1 MAYSATREG
10 SVMVEFTYDV
20 DPGYPGDRIDP
31 PEPASVENLRATII
45 GPKGQRV
52 ECPQWLAEMLAEQ
65 EGHDSLILM
74 AQEAGYDAAHD
85 RWADGRDAA

>member
-1 MAYSATREG
+1 MSYSMTSEQTFQ
-10 SVMVEFTYDV
+10 VEFTYDV

-31 PEPASVENLRATII
+31 PEPASVRNLKATIY
-45 GPKGQRV
+45 GHKGLRL
-52 ECPQWLAEMLAEQ
+52 ECPDWLADMLAEQ

-85 RWADGRDAA
+85 AWADGRDAA

>member
-1 MAYSATREG
+1 MSYSMTSEQTFQ
-10 SVMVEFTYDV
+10 VEFTFDV
-20 DPGYPGDRIDP
+20 DPGYAGDRIEP
-31 PEPASVENLRATII
+31 PEPASVQNLKATIY
-45 GPKGQRV
+45 GPKGLRL

-74 AQEAGYDAAHD
+74 AQEARADAAHD